1 MEELQIFKQKDF
13 GEIRILDDPKTG
25 KTLFSGK
32 DVAKAL
38 GYVNTTD
45 ALKKHCR
52 WVAKRYL
59 PHPQSPDKTL
69 EMIFIPEGDVYR
81 LITHSKLPSAQKFEE
96 WVFDEVLPSIRRD
109 GYYVYGR
116 TQDRLELTEELL
128 CGYDQLQ
135 PSRAKALNKELL
147 KTLKDQLVVLRA
159 ENRRLKRSL
168 RVSEDRAD
176 ELEHKLNDV
185 QVGLIEQVLNLRKD
199 GTE

>member
-32 DVAKAL
+32 DVAGAL
-38 GYVNTTD
+38 GYTNTRK
-45 ALKKHCR
+45 ALKDHCR
-52 WVAKRYL
+52 WVTKRYL

-81 LITHSKLPSAQKFEE
+81 LITHSRLPSAQKFEE

-135 PSRAKALNKELL
+135 PDRAKVLNRELL
-147 KTLKDQLVVLRA
+147 KALKDQLTVSRA

-168 RVSEDRAD
+168 RISEERAD
-176 ELEHKLNDV
+176 ELEHRLGEV
-185 QVGLIEQVLNLRKD
+185 QLGLIEQVLNLRKD

>member
-25 KTLFSGK
+25 EVWFIGK

-38 GYVNTTD
+38 GYKDTD
-45 ALKKHCR
+45 QALRKH
-52 WVAKRYL
+52 VDSEDKL
-59 PHPQSPDKTL
+59 PRRFDGVGQ
-69 EMIFIPEGDVYR
+69 EREAIFINESGLYS
-81 LITHSKLPSAQKFEE
+81 LIFDSKLPEAKAFKR
-96 WVFDEVLPSIRRD
+96 WVTSEVLPSIRRD

-116 TQDRLELTEELL
+116 TQDRFELTEELL

-147 KTLKDQLVVLRA
+147 KTLKDQLAVLRA

>member
-1 MEELQIFKQKDF
+1 
-13 GEIRILDDPKTG
+13 
-25 KTLFSGK
+25 
-32 DVAKAL
+32 
-38 GYVNTTD
+38 
-45 ALKKHCR
+45 
-52 WVAKRYL
+52 
-59 PHPQSPDKTL
+59 
-69 EMIFIPEGDVYR
+69 MIFIPEGDVYR
-81 LITHSKLPSAQKFEE
+81 LITHSRLPSAQKFEE

-147 KTLKDQLVVLRA
+147 KTLKDQLAVLRA